1 MAVTHILVTG
11 ASGLLG
17 LNLALQY
24 CEQGE
29 VFGTVY
35 SHELAKAPFKVIQ
48 ADLRDERE
56 LSACIDESKPDII
69 FNCAALANL
78 EACESDPLSARELN
92 VSLPQRLAVI
102 SQRHSIKLVHF
113 STDAVFDGQRG
124 NYSENDLPNPLS
136 VYAKTKLE
144 GEQTV
149 LRSDPRALVVRVNFY
164 GYSLEGK
171 RSLAEFFLYNLA
183 AGTRVFGFN
192 DVFFCPL
199 LVQHLGDILLE
210 MVKNDLQGLF
220 HVVSPQS
227 LSKYEFGVSIARLFG
242 LNEGLVESVS
252 VNRAGLKA
260 PRSPNLT
267 LNVEKLKGMLN
278 LPIPDQK
285 SGLQKFYQLFEDGY
299 PEKLKSYLAAKN
311 MDDVRG
317 DE

>member
-1 MAVTHILVTG
+1 MAKMRILVTG
-11 ASGLLG
+11 SSGLLG
-17 LNLALQY
+17 LNLALQAR
-24 CEQGE
+24 ERGE
-29 VFGTVY
+29 VIGTVY
-35 SHELAKAPFKVIQ
+35 SHVLAKAPFKVIQ
-48 ADLRDERE
+48 ADLKDERE
-56 LSACIDESKPDII
+56 LSACIDEIKPDII

-78 EACESDPLSARELN
+78 EACESDPVSARELN
-92 VSLPQRLAVI
+92 VTLPERLAII

-144 GEQTV
+144 GEQAV
-149 LRSDPRALVVRVNFY
+149 LRSDAHALVVRVNFY
-164 GYSLEGK
+164 GYSLVGK

-199 LVQHLGDILLE
+199 LVQHLGDILME
-210 MVKNDLQGLF
+210 MVKNDLKGLF

-252 VNRAGLKA
+252 VNHGGLKA
-260 PRSPNLT
+260 PRSQNLT
-267 LNVEKLKGMLN
+267 LNVEKLKRSLD
-278 LPIPDQK
+278 LPIPDQQ
-285 SGLQKFYQLFEDGY
+285 SGLQKFRQLFEDGY
-299 PEKLKSYLAAKN
+299 PEKLRSYLAARDL
-311 MDDVRG
+311 DDVRG

>member
-1 MAVTHILVTG
+1 MTRFLITG

-17 LNLALQY
+17 LNLALQAQ
-24 CEQGE
+24 ERGE

-35 SHELAKAPFKVIQ
+35 SHELTNVPFKVIQ
-48 ADLRDERE
+48 ADLKDERE
-56 LSACIDESKPDII
+56 LTACIDEAKPDII

-78 EACESDPLSARELN
+78 EACEIDPVSARELN
-92 VSLPQRLAVI
+92 VTLPERLAII
-102 SQRHSIKLVHF
+102 SQHRSIQLVHF
-113 STDAVFDGQRG
+113 STDAVFDGQKG
-124 NYSENDLPNPLS
+124 NYSENDQPNPLS

-144 GEQTV
+144 GEQAV
-149 LRSDPRALVVRVNFY
+149 LRSDPRSLVVRVNFY
-164 GYSLEGK
+164 GYSLTGK

-199 LVQHLGDILLE
+199 LVQHLGDILFE
-210 MVKNDLQGLF
+210 MVHKDFKGLY
-220 HVVSPQS
+220 HVVNPQS
-227 LSKYEFGVSIARLFG
+227 LSKYEFGVRIARLFG

-252 VNRAGLKA
+252 VNRGGLKA

-267 LNVEKLKGMLN
+267 LSIEKIKRSLG
-278 LPIPDQK
+278 LPIPDQP
-285 SGLQKFYQLFEDGY
+285 SGLQKFHQLFEDGF

>member
-1 MAVTHILVTG
+1 MTHFLITG

-17 LNLALQY
+17 LNLALQAQ
-24 CEQGE
+24 EKGD

-35 SHELAKAPFKVIQ
+35 SHELAKVPFKVIQ
-48 ADLRDERE
+48 ADLKDDRE
-56 LSACIDESKPDII
+56 LSACIDEAKPDII

-92 VSLPQRLAVI
+92 VTLPERLAVI
-102 SQRHSIKLVHF
+102 SQRLSIQLVHF
-113 STDAVFDGQRG
+113 STDAVFDGQKG
-124 NYSENDLPNPLS
+124 NYSETDLPNPLS

-144 GEQTV
+144 GEQAV
-149 LRSDPRALVVRVNFY
+149 LRSDPRALVLRVNFY
-164 GYSLEGK
+164 GYSLMGK

-183 AGTRVFGFN
+183 AGTRVFGFK

-199 LVQHLGDILLE
+199 LVQHLGDILFE
-210 MVKNDLQGLF
+210 MVKKNLSGLF

-227 LSKYEFGVSIARLFG
+227 LSKFEFGVSIARLFG

-252 VNRAGLKA
+252 VNRGGLKA

-267 LNVEKLKGMLN
+267 LSIEKLRGCLDI
-278 LPIPDQK
+278 PIPDQQ
-285 SGLQKFYQLFEDGY
+285 SGLKKFHQQYKDGY
-299 PEKLKSYLAAKN
+299 PEKLKSYLAAKDV
-311 MDDVRG
+311 DDARG

>member
-1 MAVTHILVTG
+1 MTRFLITG

-17 LNLALQY
+17 LNLALQAQ
-24 CEQGE
+24 EKGE

-35 SHELAKAPFKVIQ
+35 SHDLAKVPFNVIQ
-48 ADLRDERE
+48 ADLKDERE
-56 LSACIDESKPDII
+56 LSACIDEARPDII

-78 EACESDPLSARELN
+78 EACESDPVSAKELN
-92 VSLPQRLAVI
+92 VTLPERLAVI
-102 SQRHSIKLVHF
+102 SQHHSIQLVHF
-113 STDAVFDGQRG
+113 STDAVFDGQKG
-124 NYSENDLPNPLS
+124 NYSETDQPNPLS
-136 VYAKTKLE
+136 VYARTKLE
-144 GEQTV
+144 GEQAV
-149 LRSDPRALVVRVNFY
+149 LRSDPRSLVVRVNFF
-164 GYSLEGK
+164 GYSLTGK

-199 LVQHLGDILLE
+199 LVQHLGDILFE
-210 MVKNDLQGLF
+210 MVNKDLKGLY

-252 VNRAGLKA
+252 VNRGGLKA

-267 LNVEKLKGMLN
+267 LNIEKLKGILA
-278 LPIPDQK
+278 LPIPDQQ
-285 SGLQKFYQLFEDGY
+285 SSLQKFHQLFEDGY
-299 PEKLKSYLAAKN
+299 PEKLKSYWPAKDV
-311 MDDVRG
+311 DDVRG